1 MKINGKVL
9 CLTILLFFL
18 TACQQK
24 QEQPVASN
32 PTTVQTTVETS
43 ENHYDLLEGSWH
55 VAGVYYDWDLIDL
68 SDYSS
73 LQGVYSTYF
82 LIFSKDGTFTY
93 VNYSFYEGSSQEE
106 DAYTFR
112 LKPDEIYTLEVKNGV
127 AQKKVRDQSDMPTFI
142 VQILDENT
150 LCWEEVDPLTGAPV
164 GDISP
169 LIYERDGC
177 KSAYIQQAKSGTKRD
192 QTENSTPTQSPPEPT
207 QSDRTLSS
215 SGPSGNAASAGAY
228 NALQKARDYL
238 QIMPFSYSG
247 LIDQLEYEGFT
258 KEESTYGADHCG
270 ADWYEQA
277 LLKANNYLEL
287 MGFSYSGL
295 IDQLEYEG
303 FTAQEAAYGADH
315 CGADWYEQA
324 TIKARDY
331 LELTNYSRSELIDQ
345 LIFNGF
351 TQEQAAYGAEM
362 AS

>member
-1 MKINGKVL
+1 MNKNGKVL

-32 PTTVQTTVETS
+32 PTTVQSTVETS

-55 VAGVYYDWDLIDL
+55 VAGVYYEGDLIDL
-68 SDYSS
+68 SDYSN
-73 LQGVYSTYF
+73 LQGIYSTYF

-127 AQKKVRDQSDMPTFI
+127 AQKKVRDQSDMPTFV
-142 VQILDENT
+142 VQILDENM
-150 LCWEEVDPLTGAPV
+150 LCWEEVNPLTGAPV

-192 QTENSTPTQSPPEPT
+192 QKSTPTQSPPDPT
-207 QSDRTLSS
+207 QSESTASS
-215 SGPSGNAASAGAY
+215 SGSSGNAASAGAY

-238 QIMPFSYSG
+238 E
-247 LIDQLEYEGFT
+247 LI
-258 KEESTYGADHCG
+258 
-270 ADWYEQA
+270 
-277 LLKANNYLEL
+277 
-287 MGFSYSGL
+287 
-295 IDQLEYEG
+295 
-303 FTAQEAAYGADH
+303 
-315 CGADWYEQA
+315 
-324 TIKARDY
+324 
-331 LELTNYSRSELIDQ
+331 NYSRSELIDQ
-345 LIFNGF
+345 LIFDGF